1 MKSPNI
7 IFVLLDGARWD
18 RLEKSQEFQ
27 KISHE
32 GTLLNNVNTAIPYT
46 IGSVNALFSGRYGKD
61 NGIDAYYK
69 MFRLKESVKILPEFL
84 KDSGYFTACD
94 LLSEKIISKRGFD
107 IHQFHD
113 EYNDDLTKRHPKFLK
128 ECLNKANGKPFFAF
142 LHFTRIHTST
152 VSEILK
158 KYEWNDER
166 FYNNKDSNLLNYDNV
181 FNEAGNYTEL
191 IYNTIKELGIKNK
204 TILVFFSDHGT
215 GIGERFG
222 ERNYG
227 SFTFE
232 ETIRSFYLFIGKE
245 IVKNRINTNLRESI
259 DILPTLLDLTETQ
272 GNDLPGKSIIKFLK
286 NKDSDLENKSH
297 VFSETGA
304 LQGPYPSPMEPNVF
318 CIKNYRYKLIFM
330 KTPNEWK
337 LFDLI
342 SDPMEKNNIFDE
354 NSEIVNELKNKLN
367 SWIKR

>member
-1 MKSPNI
+1 M
-7 IFVLLDGARWD
+7 VLLDGARWD
-18 RLEKSQEFQ
+18 RLEKSNEFQ
-27 KISHE
+27 KIVSE

-46 IGSVNALFSGRYGKD
+46 IGSVNALFSGKYGKD

-84 KDSGYFTACD
+84 KELNYFTTCD

-245 IVKNRINTNLRESI
+245 IIKNRINNNLRESI
-259 DILPTLLDLTETQ
+259 DILPTLLDLVKIQ
-272 GNDLPGKSIIKFLK
+272 GNDLPGQSIAKFLK
-286 NKDSDLENKSH
+286 NEGIDLENKSH

-318 CIKNYRYKLIFM
+318 CVKNSKYKLIFFE
-330 KTPNEWK
+330 TPNEWR
-337 LFDLI
+337 LYNLEN
-342 SDPMEKNNIFDE
+342 DPLEEKNIIGKIPDIE
-354 NSEIVNELKNKLN
+354 KELKEKLLL
-367 SWIKR
+367 WMKR